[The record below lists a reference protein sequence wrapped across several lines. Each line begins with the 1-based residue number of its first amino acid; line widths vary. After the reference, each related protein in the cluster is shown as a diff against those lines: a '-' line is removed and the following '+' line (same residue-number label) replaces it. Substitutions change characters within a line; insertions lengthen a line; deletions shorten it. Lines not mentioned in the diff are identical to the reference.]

1 MFELSS
7 AGGSQPVQGI
17 HVRPR
22 RHATLEVRRRSAN
35 GRSRSTSLMAGP
47 WKSGLLL
54 VTRFNPADKRNIGMK
69 QIILPVAVVGLA
81 IGGTLAF
88 AQVNPSAPPAPQSM
102 HQPAPAVD
110 APRAAK
116 KTVTAL
122 SDLKTTTKV
131 KAALLGDELTAY
143 SHIHVSTAAGV
154 VTLSGN
160 VLSPYVAARAEQLAK
175 QTEGVKEV
183 VNNLKLSRS

>member
-1 MFELSS
+1 
-7 AGGSQPVQGI
+7 
-17 HVRPR
+17 
-22 RHATLEVRRRSAN
+22 
-35 GRSRSTSLMAGP
+35 MAGP

-131 KAALLGDELTAY
+131 KAALLGDELTAH
-143 SHIHVSTAAGV
+143 SHKPVSMVAGV

>member
-1 MFELSS
+1 M
-7 AGGSQPVQGI
+7 
-17 HVRPR
+17 
-22 RHATLEVRRRSAN
+22 
-35 GRSRSTSLMAGP
+35 
-47 WKSGLLL
+47 
-54 VTRFNPADKRNIGMK
+54 KRNIGRK
-69 QIILPVAVVGLA
+69 TIILPVAVVGLA
-81 IGGTLAF
+81 VGGTLAF

-102 HQPAPAVD
+102 HQPPPAMDASQAP
-110 APRAAK
+110 K

-122 SDLKTTTKV
+122 SDLKTTAKV
-131 KAALLGDELTAY
+131 KAALMGDTLTVH

-183 VNNLKLSRS
+183 VNNLKVSPS

>member
-1 MFELSS
+1 MK
-7 AGGSQPVQGI
+7 G
-17 HVRPR
+17 
-22 RHATLEVRRRSAN
+22 
-35 GRSRSTSLMAGP
+35 
-47 WKSGLLL
+47 
-54 VTRFNPADKRNIGMK
+54 NIERK
-69 QIILPVAVVGLA
+69 TTILPVAVVGLT

-110 APRAAK
+110 ASQALK
-116 KTVTAL
+116 KTVTAP
-122 SDLKTTTKV
+122 SDLRTTARV
-131 KAALLGDELTAY
+131 RAALMADNLTVH

-160 VLSPYVAARAEQLAK
+160 VPSSHIAARAEQLAK

-183 VNNLKLSRS
+183 VNNLKISPS

>member
-1 MFELSS
+1 M
-7 AGGSQPVQGI
+7 
-17 HVRPR
+17 
-22 RHATLEVRRRSAN
+22 
-35 GRSRSTSLMAGP
+35 TS
-47 WKSGLLL
+47 
-54 VTRFNPADKRNIGMK
+54 FNPADKRNIGMK

-131 KAALLGDELTAY
+131 KAALLGDELTAH

-183 VNNLKLSRS
+183 VNNLKFSRS

>member
-1 MFELSS
+1 M
-7 AGGSQPVQGI
+7 
-17 HVRPR
+17 
-22 RHATLEVRRRSAN
+22 N
-35 GRSRSTSLMAGP
+35 
-47 WKSGLLL
+47 K
-54 VTRFNPADKRNIGMK
+54 
-69 QIILPVAVVGLA
+69 IILSVAVVGLV
-81 IGGTLAF
+81 IGGTFAF

-102 HQPAPAVD
+102 HQPVPAVD
-110 APRAAK
+110 GSQAGK

-122 SDLKTTTKV
+122 SDLKTTAKV
-131 KAALLGDELTAY
+131 KAALLGDQLTVH

>member
-1 MFELSS
+1 MKARRLS
-7 AGGSQPVQGI
+7 ALI
-17 HVRPR
+17 
-22 RHATLEVRRRSAN
+22 A
-35 GRSRSTSLMAGP
+35 
-47 WKSGLLL
+47 
-54 VTRFNPADKRNIGMK
+54 
-69 QIILPVAVVGLA
+69 LPVAVVGLA

-88 AQVNPSAPPAPQSM
+88 AQVNPNAPPAPQSM

-110 APRAAK
+110 APQAAK

-122 SDLKTTTKV
+122 SDLKTTAKV
-131 KAALLGDELTAY
+131 KAALMGDKLTAH
-143 SHIHVSTAAGV
+143 SHIHVGTAAGV

-183 VNNLKLSRS
+183 VNNLKLSPS